1 MDTTAKTRK
10 RWHRALG
17 IAKIL
22 FEDAGYHTAYLEEIE
37 EALTAARIRPEQAA
51 FWLRLKCRSEPLTP
65 ADTARYGV
73 EFITTPVR
81 LREISRR
88 YPCPT
93 AVDVG
98 HGVFG
103 AKAGLLFVDDEDGRA
118 VAYAPPELHRIV
130 LTAAHLDACGEQTA
144 H

>member
-1 MDTTAKTRK
+1 MDATVKTRK
-10 RWHRALG
+10 RWRRALG

-37 EALTAARIRPEQAA
+37 EALAHARIRPEQTG
-51 FWLRLKCRSEPLTP
+51 FWLRLKLHRGPIAP

-73 EFITTPVR
+73 EFITTAKR

-103 AKAGLLFVDDEDGRA
+103 ARAGLLFVDDDAGRA
-118 VAYAPPELHRIV
+118 VAYAPPEVQRLGRP
-130 LTAAHLDACGEQTA
+130 
-144 H
+144 